1 LQPVFN
7 SPNKIPI
14 RIRTVVPIVPW
25 TDLLYSLVPNG
36 RPQFSLAPPGS
47 PKLSYINGL
56 YLGGLRDLPDRP
68 YPNYADYLVAW
79 HAWLNSMEP
88 NGADPVFGQIVD
100 GLAGYRS
107 IWWQKPFW
115 NTAVANRVPIFQI
128 QGFTDDLFPLS
139 EATRMLLAL
148 KSADSTYPIA
158 SYFGD
163 LGHPRASNKASE
175 LDYVFSL
182 MHQWFDWYLKGV
194 GIEPQHVVHAAITRP
209 REQAFN
215 PKDVIT
221 VPSYGQLASSVV
233 SPQFDQT
240 AKLINPVDNPYSGFS
255 WDPLLM
261 VAAGELE
268 PLPQPPEPALVPAA
282 AAVYTVPVA
291 QLTGGT
297 SMLVA
302 GQPTVSLRASTSGLR
317 VQLNVRIVDVAPD
330 GKKELITRGTFLL
343 EGPGTFDVVVP
354 TYGNLWEAA
363 GTHVLHLEITT
374 LDSPYIAPSRVPSTT
389 VLSQVRLDIPVR

>member
-1 LQPVFN
+1 
-7 SPNKIPI
+7 
-14 RIRTVVPIVPW
+14 
-25 TDLLYSLVPNG
+25 
-36 RPQFSLAPPGS
+36 
-47 PKLSYINGL
+47 
-56 YLGGLRDLPDRP
+56 
-68 YPNYADYLVAW
+68 
-79 HAWLNSMEP
+79 
-88 NGADPVFGQIVD
+88 
-100 GLAGYRS
+100 
-107 IWWQKPFW
+107 
-115 NTAVANRVPIFQI
+115 
-128 QGFTDDLFPLS
+128 
-139 EATRMLLAL
+139 
-148 KSADSTYPIA
+148 
-158 SYFGD
+158 
-163 LGHPRASNKASE
+163 
-175 LDYVFSL
+175 

-209 REQAFN
+209 RDQAFN

-221 VPSYGQLASSVV
+221 VPSYAQLASSVV